1 LNYKW
6 TQKMG
11 YRVNSDMDIETSSRK
26 ESEKILLVLLPFWTP
41 LMPPM
46 GISCLKSFLVDEGYN
61 VKTVD
66 ANSVENLRE
75 TYEKYFD
82 ILRKNI
88 PVNKRS
94 NFYSTGQDVLR
105 NHMMAQINH
114 DDEIE
119 YMILVKE
126 LIYKNFYVE
135 VSEELIDELCRL
147 LADFYREFENYF
159 LEILEEEKPS
169 VLGVSVY
176 NGTLPA
182 SVFACR
188 LTRQKYPDIHIV
200 MGGGV
205 FADQLAPGTPNLDY
219 FLETTRHFIDK
230 IFIGEGELLFLEYLR
245 KKLPDSRRVY
255 TLEEIQWKTLDLSR
269 ARPPDFTDLDIQV
282 YPYLGAYTSRS
293 CPFQCKFCSETV
305 QWGKYR
311 KKKAQQIVAELIH
324 LYEKHGN
331 PLFFMSDSLLNP
343 VLNDLAEEFIK
354 SPITLYWDACIRAE
368 KPVGDIANTWLWR
381 RGGFYR
387 ARLGIETASPRL
399 LDLMGKK
406 ITPEQSRQALINLAY
421 AGIKTSTLWVIGY
434 PGETDADFQETLD
447 FIRENQDYIF
457 QAEGTPFWYH
467 QSGQVNSPQW
477 GGQNQHSL
485 LYPPTAA
492 KMLITQT
499 WIYRGEPSREKTY
512 ERLNYFTAFCE
523 KLGIPLTYSLHDIYE
538 AEERWKKLH
547 RNVVP
552 SLQEIKNS
560 PDCLE
565 DIKQLKQLHYIQDR
579 HEYSGD
585 FDL

>member
-1 LNYKW
+1 MNI
-6 TQKMG
+6 G
-11 YRVNSDMDIETSSRK
+11 TSPGK
-26 ESEKILLVLLPFWTP
+26 ECKKILLVLLPFWTP
-41 LMPPM
+41 LIPPM
-46 GISCLKSFLVDEGYN
+46 GISCLKSFLVEHGYD

-66 ANSVENLRE
+66 ANSVENFRE
-75 TYEKYFD
+75 SYETYFD
-82 ILRKNI
+82 ILRKYI

-94 NFYSTGQDVLR
+94 NFYSVGQDLLR
-105 NHMMAQINH
+105 NHMMAHINY
-114 DDEIE
+114 DDETE
-119 YMILVKE
+119 YMSLVKE
-126 LIYKNFYVE
+126 LIYKNFYIE
-135 VSEELIDELCRL
+135 VPEEMIDELCRL

-159 LEILEEEKPS
+159 LEILAEEKPC

-188 LTRQKYPDIHIV
+188 LTREKYPSIRIV

-219 FLETTRHFIDK
+219 FLETTRDFIDK
-230 IFIGEGELLFLEYLR
+230 IIIGEGELLFLEYLR
-245 KKLPDSRRVY
+245 KELPDSRRFY

-269 ARPPDFTDLDIQV
+269 ARPPDFTDLYTEV

-311 KKKAQQIVAELIH
+311 KKKSQQIVAELTH

-331 PLFFMSDSLLNP
+331 RLFFMSDSLLNP
-343 VLNDLAEEFIK
+343 VLDDLAEEFLK
-354 SPITLYWDACIRAE
+354 SPVTLYWDACIRAE

-399 LDLMGKK
+399 LNLMGKK
-406 ITPEQSRQALINLAY
+406 ITPEQSRQALMNLAY
-421 AGIKTSTLWVIGY
+421 AGIKTSTLWIIGY
-434 PGETDADFQETLD
+434 PGETDEDFRETLD

-457 QAEGTPFWYH
+457 QAEGTPFWYY

-477 GGQNQHSL
+477 GGKDQHSL

-499 WIYRGEPSREKTY
+499 WIYRGEPSREKSY

-523 KLGIPLTYSLHDIYE
+523 KLGIPLTYSLRDIYE

-547 RNVVP
+547 RNAVP
-552 SLQEIKNS
+552 SLLEIKNS

-565 DIKQLKQLHYIQDR
+565 DLKQLKQLHYLRDG
-579 HEYSGD
+579 HEFSGD